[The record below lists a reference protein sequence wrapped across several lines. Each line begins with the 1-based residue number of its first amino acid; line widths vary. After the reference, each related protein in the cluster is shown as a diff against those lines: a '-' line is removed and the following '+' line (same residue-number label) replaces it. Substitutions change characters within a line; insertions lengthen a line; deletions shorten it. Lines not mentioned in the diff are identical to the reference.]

1 MELFNP
7 KTFQGFPND
16 PVLTRIVRETID
28 FFEGQGL
35 KTLKEMDRK
44 QHWYAE
50 YLEFQGRHG
59 HYATLLTPREDGD
72 GSTRWDTW
80 RIAMYSE
87 VIAFYGL
94 CYWYTWQVSI
104 LGLGPIWQSANAHV
118 RALTAR
124 KLREGGVF
132 AFGLSEQA
140 HGADIYSTEM
150 ALSPQPDG
158 TWLANGAKYYIGNGH
173 LAALVS
179 TFGKFADTDEY
190 AFFAVG
196 TDHEQYE
203 FLRNVVNSQSTVA
216 AYVLKDYPITDKDVL
231 HRGSAAW
238 DAALNTV
245 NIGKYNLGWA
255 SIGICEHAFFEAIT
269 HAVNRTLYGKSVTE
283 IPHVKRLFLDAWG
296 RLQAMKLVTRRA
308 ADYMRSASA
317 DDRRYLLY
325 NPIVKMKVTI
335 QGEDVMNLLWDVIAA
350 KGFERDT
357 YFEQA
362 VRDIR
367 GMPKLEGTAHVNLA
381 LIVKFMANYF
391 LNPAEMPAIPRRDD
405 DANDDYLFHQGPTKG
420 LSRIQF
426 HDWRL
431 AYNSRETPNLAL
443 FRTLIET
450 FAMFGFEAPP
460 TPEQT
465 KDVDWLLTV
474 GEIFTCVVYGQL
486 ALEGAALD
494 GLCDSAL
501 DLVFEILVRDVG
513 RYAVDLIGRGS
524 TTPEQAEFCRRLI
537 VKPLPDPERSKR
549 VWETHVR
556 PLSGAY
562 EMNP

>member
-1 MELFNP
+1 VELFNP

-50 YLEFQGRHG
+50 YLEFQGKRG
-59 HYATLLTPREDGD
+59 HFATLLTPREDGD
-72 GSTRWDTW
+72 GTTRWDTW

-104 LGLGPIWQSANAHV
+104 LGLGPIWQSANPHV
-118 RALTAR
+118 RALAAR

-150 ALSPQPDG
+150 ALTPQADG
-158 TWLANGAKYYIGNGH
+158 SWRANGAKYYIGNGH

-179 TFGKFADTDEY
+179 TFGKFADTGDY

-196 TDHEQYE
+196 TDHEKYE

-216 AYVLKDYPITDKDVL
+216 AYVLKDYPITEKDIL
-231 HRGSAAW
+231 HRGNEAW

-255 SIGICEHAFFEAIT
+255 SIGICEHAFYEAIT

-308 ADYMRSASA
+308 ADYMRSANA

-325 NPIVKMKVTI
+325 NPIVKMKVTM
-335 QGEDVMNLLWDVIAA
+335 QGEQVMDLLWDVIAA
-350 KGFERDT
+350 RGFERDT
-357 YFEQA
+357 YFEMA

-367 GMPKLEGTAHVNLA
+367 AMPKLEGTAHVNMA

-391 LNPAEMPAIPRRDD
+391 LSPAELPAIPRRGD
-405 DANDDYLFHQGPTKG
+405 DANDDYLFRQGPTKG

-431 AYNSRETPNLAL
+431 AYGSRETPNLAL
-443 FRTLIET
+443 FRTLVET
-450 FAMFGFEAPP
+450 FAMFGLEAPP
-460 TPEQT
+460 TPEQM

-486 ALEGAALD
+486 ILEGAAID
-494 GLCDSAL
+494 GLCDKAL

-513 RYAVDLIGRGS
+513 RYAVDLIGRAS
-524 TTPEQAEFCRRLI
+524 TTASQAEFCRRLI

-549 VWETHVR
+549 VWEKHVL
-556 PLSGAY
+556 PLNGAY
-562 EMNP
+562 AMNP

>member
-50 YLEFQGRHG
+50 YLEFQGKHG
-59 HYATLLTPREDGD
+59 HFATLLTPETDGD
-72 GSTRWDTW
+72 GTTCWNTR
-80 RIAMYSE
+80 RIAVYSE

-104 LGLGPIWQSANAHV
+104 LGLGPIWQSANPHV
-118 RALTAR
+118 RALAAR

-150 ALSPQPDG
+150 ALKPTGDG

-179 TFGKFADTDEY
+179 TFGKFADTGEY

-196 TDHEQYE
+196 TDHEKYE

-216 AYVLKDYPITDKDVL
+216 AYVLNDYPITDHDIL
-231 HRGSAAW
+231 HRGDDAW
-238 DAALNTV
+238 NAALNTV
-245 NIGKYNLGWA
+245 NIGKYNLGLA
-255 SIGICEHAFFEAIT
+255 SIGICEHAFYEAMT
-269 HAVNRTLYGKSVTE
+269 HAVNRILYGKPVTE

-296 RLQAMKLVTRRA
+296 RLQAMKLVTYRA

-391 LNPAEMPAIPRRDD
+391 LNPAEFPVIPRRDD
-405 DANDDYLFHQGPTKG
+405 VANDDYLFRQGPTKG

-443 FRTLIET
+443 FRSLIET
-450 FAMFGFEAPP
+450 FSVFGLEAPP
-460 TPEQT
+460 TPDQM

-474 GEIFTCVVYGQL
+474 GEIFTCVAYGQL
-486 ALEGAALD
+486 VLEGAAID
-494 GLCDSAL
+494 GLCDAAL

-513 RYAVDLIGRGS
+513 RYAVDLIGRAS

-549 VWETHVR
+549 VWENHVR

-562 EMNP
+562 VMTP